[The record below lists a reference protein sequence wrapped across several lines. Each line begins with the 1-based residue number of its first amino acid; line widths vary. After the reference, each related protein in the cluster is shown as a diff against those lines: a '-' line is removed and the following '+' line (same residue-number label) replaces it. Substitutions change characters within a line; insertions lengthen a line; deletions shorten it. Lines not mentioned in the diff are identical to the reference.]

1 MSKGKII
8 YMVVP
13 CYNEEEVLDETT
25 KQLSDKLQKLID
37 AGEISEKSRILYVN
51 DGSKDQTWPIICR
64 LHEEYTLVSGL
75 NLSRNRGHQNA
86 LLAGLMTVRQY
97 ADMAISMDADLQ
109 DDIEACDAMIDKYYE
124 GCDIVYGVR
133 SARVTDTWFK
143 RTTAEGFYKI
153 MDRFGAKIVYN
164 HADYRLMS
172 KRALDG
178 LAEFGEVNLFLRG
191 MVPLVGYP
199 SDVVYYERAERFAG
213 ESKYPLKKM
222 VSFAMDGITSLS
234 IEPIRMITTLGVV
247 VFLFSLAILVYS
259 LIRHAMGATVAG
271 WTFLNISVWA
281 IGGLILLSLGVIG
294 EYIGKIYMETKHRP
308 RFLVERFLDEEHG
321 FSTKPEKKPREQISE
336 S

>member
-1 MSKGKII
+1 
-8 YMVVP
+8 
-13 CYNEEEVLDETT
+13 
-25 KQLSDKLQKLID
+25 
-37 AGEISEKSRILYVN
+37 
-51 DGSKDQTWPIICR
+51 
-64 LHEEYTLVSGL
+64 
-75 NLSRNRGHQNA
+75 
-86 LLAGLMTVRQY
+86 
-97 ADMAISMDADLQ
+97 MAISMDADLQ

-164 HADYRLMS
+164 HADYR
-172 KRALDG
+172 LDG